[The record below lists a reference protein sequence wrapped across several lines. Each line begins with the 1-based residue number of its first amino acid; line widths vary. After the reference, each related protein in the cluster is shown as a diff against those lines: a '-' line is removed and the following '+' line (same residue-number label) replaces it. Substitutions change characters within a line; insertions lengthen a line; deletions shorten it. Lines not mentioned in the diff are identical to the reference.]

1 MKEVLNSTAENSNV
15 RRSFL
20 KDCFHQGRRST
31 AGRKSGIGNLGKKK
45 DKNYLVNFYNSDET
59 CYM

>member
-31 AGRKSGIGNLGKKK
+31 AGRKSGIGNLVKKK
-45 DKNYLVNFYNSDET
+45 KKKIKIT
-59 CYM
+59 W

>member
-31 AGRKSGIGNLGKKK
+31 AGRKSGIGNLGEKKK
-45 DKNYLVNFYNSDET
+45 IKIT
-59 CYM
+59 W

>member
-31 AGRKSGIGNLGKKK
+31 AGRKSGIGNLVKQRSKLLGKLLQQRR
-45 DKNYLVNFYNSDET
+45 D
-59 CYM
+59 M